1 MNNLFQFKQL
11 ILTIMHVLT
20 LFKTRYVDM
29 EIRKLPSG
37 ILKKLSDQLD
47 IDGPRDW
54 KALTS
59 VMPTGMYSEE
69 QVTKQFLDSS
79 P

>member
-1 MNNLFQFKQL
+1 MYLNLFK
-11 ILTIMHVLT
+11 MP
-20 LFKTRYVDM
+20 YVYM

-54 KALTS
+54 KALIN
-59 VMPTGMYSEE
+59 VMPTGMISQE
-69 QVTKQFLDSS
+69 QVTKQ
-79 P
+79 

>member
-1 MNNLFQFKQL
+1 
-11 ILTIMHVLT
+11 MHVLT
-20 LFKTRYVDM
+20 LLKTRYVDM

-54 KALTS
+54 NALIS
-59 VMPTGMYSEE
+59 VMPTGMYTEE
-69 QVTKQFLDSS
+69 QVTKQYLDSS